1 MPPSK
6 LVRKLYQ
13 YYRISN
19 TFLYAA
25 LFTRWLILF
34 PLVGGKFLPGGMHM
48 FLIKLMIYSTV
59 GEIVW
64 LFKFRSWKRAVLSRT
79 MLKDF
84 NFIFVI
90 LTLHYR
96 DNYEYAL
103 VLRNISYSLFIVS
116 LALSQCYVHCSNLF
130 KQEPPRRTNDNNT
143 NDNNNNTVVLR
154 TSSKK
159 TTILSKIYSFVILP
173 TMYTSEFNLLLLNV
187 QYSNF
192 NNLPWLQLINKI
204 ILVLFIPVVL
214 TCWKRQWQKLLLL

>member
-48 FLIKLMIYSTV
+48 FLIKLMIYSTA

-64 LFKFRSWKRAVLSRT
+64 LFKFRSWKRAILSRT

-130 KQEPPRRTNDNNT
+130 KQEPPRRTNNNNT
-143 NDNNNNTVVLR
+143 NDNNNAVVLR

-159 TTILSKIYSFVILP
+159 MTILFKIYSFVILP

-192 NNLPWLQLINKI
+192 NNLPWLQLLNKI

-214 TCWKRQWQKLLLL
+214 TCWKRQW

>member
-48 FLIKLMIYSTV
+48 FLIKLMIYSTA

-84 NFIFVI
+84 NFIFII

-103 VLRNISYSLFIVS
+103 VLRNVSYSLFIVS

-214 TCWKRQWQKLLLL
+214 TCWKRQW

>member
-48 FLIKLMIYSTV
+48 FLIKLMIYSTA

-64 LFKFRSWKRAVLSRT
+64 LFKFRSWKRAILSRT

-130 KQEPPRRTNDNNT
+130 KQEPPRRTNNNNT
-143 NDNNNNTVVLR
+143 NDNNNAVVLR

-159 TTILSKIYSFVILP
+159 MTILFKIYSFVILP

-214 TCWKRQWQKLLLL
+214 TCWKRQW

>member
-13 YYRISN
+13 YYRITN

-64 LFKFRSWKRAVLSRT
+64 LFKFRSWRRAILSRT

-130 KQEPPRRTNDNNT
+130 KQEPPKRTNNNNT
-143 NDNNNNTVVLR
+143 NDNNNTVVLR

-159 TTILSKIYSFVILP
+159 MTILSKIYSFVILP

-192 NNLPWLQLINKI
+192 NNLPWLQLLNKI

-214 TCWKRQWQKLLLL
+214 TCWKRQW

>member
-64 LFKFRSWKRAVLSRT
+64 LFKFRSWKRAILSRT

-103 VLRNISYSLFIVS
+103 VLRNVSYSLFIVS

-130 KQEPPRRTNDNNT
+130 KQEPPRRTNNNNT
-143 NDNNNNTVVLR
+143 NDNNNAVVLR

-159 TTILSKIYSFVILP
+159 MTILSKIYSFVILP

-214 TCWKRQWQKLLLL
+214 TCWKRQW

>member
-48 FLIKLMIYSTV
+48 FLIKLMIYSTA

-64 LFKFRSWKRAVLSRT
+64 LFKFRSWKRAILSRT

-103 VLRNISYSLFIVS
+103 VLRNVSYSLFIVS

-130 KQEPPRRTNDNNT
+130 KQEPPRRTNNNNT
-143 NDNNNNTVVLR
+143 NDNNNTVVLR

-159 TTILSKIYSFVILP
+159 TTILSKIYSFAILP

-192 NNLPWLQLINKI
+192 DNLPWLQLINKI

-214 TCWKRQWQKLLLL
+214 TCWKRQW

>member
-48 FLIKLMIYSTV
+48 FLIKLMIYSTA

-64 LFKFRSWKRAVLSRT
+64 LFKFRSWKRAILSRT

-130 KQEPPRRTNDNNT
+130 KQEPPRRTNNNNT
-143 NDNNNNTVVLR
+143 NDNNNAVVLR

-159 TTILSKIYSFVILP
+159 MTILSKIYSFVILP

-214 TCWKRQWQKLLLL
+214 TCWKRQW